1 MKRIAMGLLAVGLLV
16 GGIARA
22 EPGLGAPALADS
34 DAAGADATEWDP
46 WEGFNRKM
54 FWFNEK
60 LDRYVLEPVGKGWDW
75 VLPDPV
81 QRAIRRSLLNFREPW
96 VMTNDVLQGKIV
108 AGGNDLARFLTN
120 TTVGVAGVFDV
131 AAHWGLERNDE
142 DFGQTLGV
150 WGIGPGPYLVLPL
163 AGPLNIRDGVGY
175 GVDTAARV
183 WPFYAP
189 FLVSAGV
196 TTLDTVNS
204 RSLILDEVDEA
215 RKASLDFYV
224 GVRNAYGQRR
234 RQQIADSREVD
245 SYDAEDLYFQTD

>member
-1 MKRIAMGLLAVGLLV
+1 MTMGLALGCLLLAGM
-16 GGIARA
+16 ARA
-22 EPGLGAPALADS
+22 DVDGAEPAVLGGDE
-34 DAAGADATEWDP
+34 AGSSVREWDP

-60 LDRYVLEPVGKGWDW
+60 LDIYVLEPVGKGWNW
-75 VLPDPV
+75 MLPDPV

-108 AGGNDLARFLTN
+108 EGGTDLARFLTN
-120 TTVGVAGVFDV
+120 TTIGVAGIFDV
-131 AAHWGLERNDE
+131 AGRWGLERNDE

-150 WGIGPGPYLVLPL
+150 WGLGPGPYLVMPL
-163 AGPLNIRDGVGY
+163 LGPLNIRDGVGY
-175 GVDTAARV
+175 GVDAAGRV
-183 WPFYAP
+183 WPFFAP

-215 RKASLDFYV
+215 RQASLDFYV

-245 SYDAEDLYFQTD
+245 TYDPEDLYFQTD